1 VVLIVVQV
9 VELLL
14 LEAERLRVANLLL
27 VARHK
32 ERDRKEQVQ
41 ADRVV
46 LEVLAEEGS
55 TSTTCSNGC
64 QQFLSLMLRS
74 ATQSSFP
81 VRRALIQLA

>member
-14 LEAERLRVANLLL
+14 LEAERLRVANLL
-27 VARHK
+27 VARDK
-32 ERDRKEQVQ
+32 EQGGQEQVQ
-41 ADRVV
+41 AARVV
-46 LEVLAEEGS
+46 LGVDAVEDS
-55 TSTTCSNGC
+55 TSTTCSNGY